1 MFGTDP
7 DQAEQQISQW
17 AQGSA
22 DKVERFGTMR
32 AQVAQIQ
39 VTESSADGAVRVTID
54 SSGAPIDLALT
65 SKISGMP
72 PTEVAAVV
80 MDCMRRAQRQLA
92 GRLRHAM
99 AATVGAE
106 EPVAGHVVPGYRQRF
121 GEDQED
127 RTEPD
132 PRVLDD
138 DSPQHPTSRYHAAP
152 GADEECARPRR
163 PGGTGSRRGTDEPA
177 H

>member
-7 DQAEQQISQW
+7 DQAERQISEST
-17 AQGSA
+17 QGRTGKA
-22 DKVERFGTMR
+22 ERFGATR
-32 AQVAQIQ
+32 AQVEQIQ
-39 VTESSADGAVRVTID
+39 VTESSADGAVRITID

-72 PTEVAAVV
+72 PSDVAAVV

-92 GRLRHAM
+92 RRLRHAV

-106 EPVAGHVVPGYRQRF
+106 EPVADHV
-121 GEDQED
+121 
-127 RTEPD
+127 
-132 PRVLDD
+132 
-138 DSPQHPTSRYHAAP
+138 AP
-152 GADEECARPRR
+152 GADEEGARPRR

>member
-7 DQAEQQISQW
+7 DQAERQISES
-17 AQGSA
+17 AQGLTGKA
-22 DKVERFGTMR
+22 ERFGAMR
-32 AQVAQIQ
+32 AQVEQIQ

-72 PTEVAAVV
+72 PSEVAAVV

-92 GRLRHAM
+92 GRLRHAV
-99 AATVGAE
+99 ATTVGAE
-106 EPVAGHVVPGYRQRF
+106 EPVA
-121 GEDQED
+121 E
-127 RTEPD
+127 
-132 PRVLDD
+132 
-138 DSPQHPTSRYHAAP
+138 HAAP

>member
-7 DQAEQQISQW
+7 DQAERQISQW
-17 AQGSA
+17 AQGFT
-22 DKVERFGTMR
+22 DKAERFGATR
-32 AQVAQIQ
+32 AQAEQIQ

-54 SSGAPIDLALT
+54 SSGAPIDLALS

-72 PTEVAAVV
+72 PSEVAAVV

-92 GRLRHAM
+92 GQLRHAM

-106 EPVAGHVVPGYRQRF
+106 EPVIEHVVSGCRQRF
-121 GEDQED
+121 GEDQEED

-132 PRVLDD
+132 PGVHDD

-152 GADEECARPRR
+152 GADEDDFGDRNYLR
-163 PGGTGSRRGTDEPA
+163 
-177 H
+177 